1 MAAATRKLTIHQ
13 KAVLIQVLRAF
24 PEQRVGVEY
33 CASAGDALAY
43 AHDFLTIFKA
53 VGWDVNNV
61 EPAAQATAQA
71 AGLEIVVSQDRRL
84 PPGAEALRDAL
95 RIYGIEAETIWDAD
109 GDVAAGAFA
118 LRVGSDVSRDQVRE

>member
-1 MAAATRKLTIHQ
+1 MHQ

-43 AHDFLTIFKA
+43 AQDFFTIFRA
-53 VGWDVNNV
+53 VGWDVNDV
-61 EPAAQATAQA
+61 QPATQATAQA
-71 AGLEIVVSQDRRL
+71 AGLAIVVSQSQGV

-95 RIYGIEAETIWDAD
+95 RIYGIEAETIWDA
-109 GDVAAGAFA
+109 GGHVSVGAFA
-118 LRVGSDVSRDQVRE
+118 LRVGSDASVH